1 MRRTPT
7 NEATGWVAVAQ
18 HYGLYA
24 QLNKLIEEVSEY
36 MQADAL
42 FGAGALTE
50 DALVSEIADV
60 FAVSQQV
67 DYLLGDATGELED
80 LISRASR
87 SVLPAQSVNP
97 VVLYGSAVI
106 YTLSRACSRYY
117 RVDRSE
123 VLVPLSNLLAYMRW
137 YCAQAH
143 CERAVRRTM
152 AAKLSRQQRRMK
164 EEDA

>member
-60 FAVSQQV
+60 FASP
-67 DYLLGDATGELED
+67 
-80 LISRASR
+80 SR
-87 SVLPAQSVNP
+87 
-97 VVLYGSAVI
+97 
-106 YTLSRACSRYY
+106 
-117 RVDRSE
+117 
-123 VLVPLSNLLAYMRW
+123 
-137 YCAQAH
+137 
-143 CERAVRRTM
+143 
-152 AAKLSRQQRRMK
+152 
-164 EEDA
+164 